1 VPGDAEG
8 QGPDTGTV
16 RSAPEAAALSSES
29 DEELRAAGVRQSRL
43 CRDNGSPTYAAII
56 DGLVSRLGGD
66 DPAVTLLRDDPRPP
80 VQSALYLRLLGAVHR
95 IALSQPD
102 CPLRRYLPSTGGHV
116 DPQAAVA
123 AFFRVVA
130 ADTAAVAAGMQAD
143 VQTNEVGRSAPL
155 SAAMNYLTVAAG
167 LPLRLLEV
175 GAAAGLNLWM
185 DRYFVQAGAAGWGP
199 TDSPVRLT
207 GHFTSGKPPATA
219 MTVVDRRGCDLNP
232 LHPTGSRLLLESFIW
247 PEHVGRLRLLRAAV
261 SVAAPVPVERSSA
274 GTWIRQ
280 QLATLPAGVTTVV
293 FHSIVWPYLS
303 GDERTAL
310 DDAVRAAGARAD
322 QDHRLGWVSLE
333 PDRSGVC
340 LTCERW
346 PENERLVL
354 ATSSPHGTNVVWQPA
369 PSPAGSLSRP
379 R

>member
-1 VPGDAEG
+1 MSSDA
-8 QGPDTGTV
+8 
-16 RSAPEAAALSSES
+16 
-29 DEELRAAGVRQSRL
+29 ELRAAGVRQSRL

-56 DGLVSRLGGD
+56 DALVSRLGGD
-66 DPAVTLLRDDPRPP
+66 DPAVTLLRSDPGPP

-95 IALSQPD
+95 IALSRPD
-102 CPLRRYLPSTGGHV
+102 CPLRRYFPSAGGHV
-116 DPQAAVA
+116 DPPAAVEAFFGVVAAHRAAVA
-123 AFFRVVA
+123 VDMR
-130 ADTAAVAAGMQAD
+130 AG

-155 SAAMNYLTVAAG
+155 SAAMNYLTVTAG

-175 GAAAGLNLWM
+175 GASAGLNLWM

-199 TDSPVRLT
+199 PDSPVRLA
-207 GHFTSGKPPATA
+207 GHFTSGQPPAAA

-232 LHPTGSRLLLESFIW
+232 LHPVRSRLLLESFIW
-247 PEHVGRLRLLRAAV
+247 PEHVGRLRLLRAAL
-261 SVAAPVPVERSSA
+261 SVAAPVPLERSGA
-274 GTWIRQ
+274 GTWIGQ
-280 QLATLPAGVTTVV
+280 QLAALPGGVTTVV

-310 DDAVRAAGARAD
+310 DHAVRAAGARAD
-322 QDHRLGWVSLE
+322 SDHRLAWVSLE
-333 PDRSGVC
+333 PDRSGIC

-369 PSPAGSLSRP
+369 RSPAGSLSRP

>member
-1 VPGDAEG
+1 VRGDAGG
-8 QGPDTGTV
+8 QGPGGGAV
-16 RSAPEAAALSSES
+16 PPAPEAAALSSH
-29 DEELRAAGVRQSRL
+29 EELRAAGLRQSRL
-43 CRDNGSPTYAAII
+43 CHNNGSPTYAAII
-56 DGLVSRLGGD
+56 DALVSRLGGD
-66 DPAVTLLRDDPRPP
+66 DPAVTLLRNDPRPSVP
-80 VQSALYLRLLGAVHR
+80 SALYLRLLGAVHR
-95 IALSQPD
+95 IALSRPD
-102 CPLRRYLPSTGGHV
+102 CPLRRYFPSAGGHV
-116 DPQAAVA
+116 DPQAAA
-123 AFFRVVA
+123 EAFFRIA
-130 ADTAAVAAGMQAD
+130 AAHMAAVAVDMQAD
-143 VQTNEVGRSAPL
+143 VQTNDVGRSAPL
-155 SAAMNYLTVAAG
+155 SAAMNYLTATAG

-199 TDSPVRLT
+199 PDSPVRLT
-207 GHFTSGKPPATA
+207 GHFTSGQPPAAA

-232 LHPTGSRLLLESFIW
+232 LHPTRSRLLLESFIW
-247 PEHVGRLRLLRAAV
+247 PEHTGRLGLLRAAL
-261 SVAAPVPVERSSA
+261 SVATPVPVEKSSA

-280 QLATLPAGVTTVV
+280 QLATLPRGVTTVV

-303 GDERTAL
+303 GDERTVL
-310 DDAVRAAGARAD
+310 EHAVRAAGARAD
-322 QDHRLGWVSLE
+322 PDRRLSWVSLE

-369 PSPAGSLSRP
+369 PSPAGSHSRP

>member
-1 VPGDAEG
+1 VNP
-8 QGPDTGTV
+8 
-16 RSAPEAAALSSES
+16 RAAAEAFFPVVA
-29 DEELRAAGVRQSRL
+29 DHM
-43 CRDNGSPTYAAII
+43 AAI
-56 DGLVSRLGGD
+56 
-66 DPAVTLLRDDPRPP
+66 AVD
-80 VQSALYLRLLGAVHR
+80 
-95 IALSQPD
+95 
-102 CPLRRYLPSTGGHV
+102 
-116 DPQAAVA
+116 
-123 AFFRVVA
+123 
-130 ADTAAVAAGMQAD
+130 MQAD

-155 SAAMNYLTVAAG
+155 SAAMNYLTATAG

-185 DRYFVQAGAAGWGP
+185 DRYFVQAGTAGWGP
-199 TDSPVRLT
+199 PDSPVRLV
-207 GHFTSGKPPATA
+207 GHFTAGQPPAAT

-232 LHPTGSRLLLESFIW
+232 LHPVRSRLLLESFVW
-247 PEHVGRLRLLRAAV
+247 PEHVGRVRLLRAAL
-261 SVAAPVPVERSSA
+261 SVAAPVPVERGGA

-280 QLATLPAGVTTVV
+280 QLAALPRGVTTVV

-310 DDAVRAAGARAD
+310 GNAVREAGARAD
-322 QDHRLGWVSLE
+322 SDHRLAWVSLE

-369 PSPAGSLSRP
+369 LEADLEG
-379 R
+379 

>member
-1 VPGDAEG
+1 VSRA
-8 QGPDTGTV
+8 
-16 RSAPEAAALSSES
+16 
-29 DEELRAAGVRQSRL
+29 LRAFGRS
-43 CRDNGSPTYAAII
+43 
-56 DGLVSRLGGD
+56 
-66 DPAVTLLRDDPRPP
+66 
-80 VQSALYLRLLGAVHR
+80 
-95 IALSQPD
+95 
-102 CPLRRYLPSTGGHV
+102 
-116 DPQAAVA
+116 
-123 AFFRVVA
+123 
-130 ADTAAVAAGMQAD
+130 VAAGMQAD

-199 TDSPVRLT
+199 ADSPVRLT
-207 GHFTSGKPPATA
+207 GHFTSGQPPATA

-261 SVAAPVPVERSSA
+261 SVAAPVLVERSSA

-280 QLATLPAGVTTVV
+280 QLATLHAGVTTVV

-369 PSPAGSLSRP
+369 PARLEASADRADMPHDHGSGRAGLVARGRNERDTSDRGPCAGGFWYNRKLLTSVFVPEIGR
-379 R
+379 RLLATG

>member
-1 VPGDAEG
+1 VPED
-8 QGPDTGTV
+8 
-16 RSAPEAAALSSES
+16 AALSSQ
-29 DEELRAAGVRQSRL
+29 EELRAAGVRQSLL

-56 DGLVSRLGGD
+56 DALVSRLGGD
-66 DPAVTLLRDDPRPP
+66 DPAVTLLRNDPRPP

-95 IALSQPD
+95 IALSVPD
-102 CPLRRYLPSTGGHV
+102 CPLRRYFPSAEGRV
-116 DPQAAVA
+116 DPQAAVE

-130 ADTAAVAAGMQAD
+130 AHAAAVARGMQAD

-155 SAAMNYLTVAAG
+155 SAAMNYLTATGG

-185 DRYFVQAGAAGWGP
+185 DRYFVQAGAAEWGP
-199 TDSPVRLT
+199 PDSPVRLV
-207 GHFTSGKPPATA
+207 GHFTSGQPPATA

-232 LHPTGSRLLLESFIW
+232 LHPARSRLLLESFIW
-247 PEHVGRLRLLRAAV
+247 PEHTGRLRLLRAAL
-261 SVAAPVPVERSSA
+261 SVAAPVPLERNGA
-274 GTWIRQ
+274 GTWIQQ
-280 QLATLPAGVTTVV
+280 QLATLPGGVTTVV

-310 DDAVRAAGARAD
+310 EHAVRVAGARAD
-322 QDHRLGWVSLE
+322 SDHKLGWVRLE
-333 PDRSGVC
+333 PDRSRVC

-369 PSPAGSLSRP
+369 PSPAGSG
-379 R
+379 